1 MPEVHGAPEQ
11 RCPHCSVLIGAPR
24 VTTGELL
31 AGGFRELAAQPRKWW
46 GAFLGPAIFVDL
58 ATALAALTNPSAGTF
73 LTSCGA
79 APAVRDVAF
88 YATVTLLILATFGAY
103 FIGWA
108 SVSAAHADVA
118 RNSAW
123 WRNALLG
130 TALLTA
136 LYAVGFVL
144 LFVGA
149 LFVFIAALLA
159 PVALGRG
166 RGPAASLDAAREA
179 NRRRPTGF
187 VLVALLFVLLA
198 ELVLAAASCV
208 PGFALSLA
216 VQGLVWWALAPIVPV
231 LTSHAYAR
239 LERA

>member
-31 AGGFRELAAQPRKWW
+31 AGGLRELAAQPRKWW
-46 GAFLGPAIFVDL
+46 GAFLGPAIFVDV
-58 ATALAALTNPSAGTF
+58 ATAAAALTNPSAGAF
-73 LTSCGA
+73 LTNCGA
-79 APAVRDVAF
+79 APAGRDVAF
-88 YATVTLLILATFGAY
+88 YATVTLLVLLTFGAY
-103 FIGWA
+103 FVGWA
-108 SVSAAHADVA
+108 SVAATHAGVA
-118 RNSAW
+118 RDAAW

-130 TALLTA
+130 AALFTG
-136 LYAVGFVL
+136 LYAVGFAL

-149 LFVFIAALLA
+149 LFVFVAALLA
-159 PVALGRG
+159 PIALGRG
-166 RGPAASLDAAREA
+166 KGPAASLDAAREA

-187 VLVALLFVLLA
+187 VLVALLVVLLA
-198 ELVLAAASCV
+198 ELLLVAASCV

-216 VQGLVWWALAPIVPV
+216 VQGLVWWAVAPVVPV
-231 LTSHAYAR
+231 LTAHAYAR